1 MRSSSFRSARS
12 PIARVARRPSRTST
26 AHLDPGASLA
36 RLPSTR
42 PRSHAARF
50 APGMA
55 SALNR
60 HRRIRSGH
68 RGGPSPSRSA
78 DASTASAALRRLAVA
93 LARQQRIV
101 YTVEER
107 LDRILGD
114 LRDLIAAIDESELAP
129 SAGRPVRARSDADT
143 YLIVEAEKGVA
154 GVHLRRVGAGAE
166 LRIAGGRPIALTA
179 AMADLLEILL
189 ADRPS
194 DDHLI
199 GWKSFAEIE
208 AALAR
213 ATARPSSRA
222 AVKNLVF
229 RLRSRLHGAHENRFL
244 VQVRRGH
251 GARFAL
257 RRAEAGSADAV
268 ERSGDDA

>member
-1 MRSSSFRSARS
+1 
-12 PIARVARRPSRTST
+12 
-26 AHLDPGASLA
+26 
-36 RLPSTR
+36 
-42 PRSHAARF
+42 
-50 APGMA
+50 MA

-213 ATARPSSRA
+213 ATARPSSA
-222 AVKNLVF
+222 AP
-229 RLRSRLHGAHENRFL
+229 RSRTSSSASARGCTERTRIASWCRCAGTRGALRPAP
-244 VQVRRGH
+244 RRGGKRRRR
-251 GARFAL
+251 GA
-257 RRAEAGSADAV
+257 
-268 ERSGDDA
+268 ER